1 MTHTTGM
8 QPGPPGTRQGF
19 VRSTRLSA
27 LALLLI
33 LAGCGIVGY
42 ALAGHGEAVR
52 AEPPPATPATEP
64 VTPVSRP
71 ASKAPLPVRI
81 TYPAAGGRKYAVAP
95 GETANPAGKKGKLL
109 RYRVAV
115 EKDIKGITAG
125 QFAAVATA
133 TLRDPRSWTAGGE
146 WRLQRVGPGA
156 HADFTI
162 WLVTPK
168 TRDSICEGAADGY
181 TSCRTHDN
189 VVINVARWAKGVPKY
204 GAPLDAY
211 RRYVIN
217 HEVGHRLGQA
227 HELCPA
233 KGDLAPVMQQ
243 QTLGLH
249 GCKPNPW
256 PFLDGARHRGTIGAY
271 NDQVPP
277 RDRGIS

>member
-1 MTHTTGM
+1 M
-8 QPGPPGTRQGF
+8 
-19 VRSTRLSA
+19 RSTRLPV
-27 LALLLI
+27 LAVLLV

-42 ALAGHGEAVR
+42 ALAGGGDAVR
-52 AEPPPATPATEP
+52 AEPTAATPTTEVAAPTTRPAAKPPAAE
-64 VTPVSRP
+64 
-71 ASKAPLPVRI
+71 RI
-81 TYPAAGGRKYAVAP
+81 TYPAAGGRKFTVAA
-95 GETANPAGKKGKLL
+95 GETAAPAGHKGTLL

-115 EKDIKGITAG
+115 EKDIHGVTAA
-125 QFAAVATA
+125 QFATVATA

-146 WRLQRVGPGA
+146 WRLQRVGPSDR
-156 HADFTI
+156 ADFTI
-162 WLVTPK
+162 WLVTPA

-189 VVINVARWAKGVPKY
+189 VVVNVARWVKGVPHY
-204 GAPLDAY
+204 GASLDVY
-211 RRYVIN
+211 RQYVIN

-256 PFLDGARHRGTIGAY
+256 PFLDGTRHRGRIGAY
-271 NDQVPP
+271 DDEVPP
-277 RDRGIS
+277 RDKGLS